1 YALHTHEWLVF
12 RLSPS
17 RYRAFLL
24 RLFQDRGKSPS
35 KIKKKEKK
43 SPKSDGQDPKFS
55 PGPESRK
62 KDKPLADSPANDLK
76 KFIKRSTG
84 KAQPSAF
91 ESPLPKE
98 LKSAPFYQK
107 GIAALVAKV
116 RGRKK
121 SKSES
126 RSLSMDEITYPST
139 ERKVR
144 GRKVVQSDESAEG
157 ESTLLMYDTC
167 AEISTIQD
175 VKQARLAYSGMP
187 IVTGNNC
194 NGNKLFVDDMPF
206 WWSDEVSDITDSE
219 LVMNASVLIEALEGR
234 LKLVPMPDV
243 EIVLDPIEDVTILR
257 TRDKLCFRREHIFGN
272 TVRSMVNLNELSIRS
287 LRTSSRK
294 SQRKKQRRSGSDHMQ
309 PLDMEEPSSRMMYAR
324 NNFKEVY
331 SEEYTPSKTIR
342 YSIDPPVMELEQ

>member
-1 YALHTHEWLVF
+1 
-12 RLSPS
+12 
-17 RYRAFLL
+17 
-24 RLFQDRGKSPS
+24 
-35 KIKKKEKK
+35 
-43 SPKSDGQDPKFS
+43 
-55 PGPESRK
+55 
-62 KDKPLADSPANDLK
+62 
-76 KFIKRSTG
+76 
-84 KAQPSAF
+84 
-91 ESPLPKE
+91 
-98 LKSAPFYQK
+98 
-107 GIAALVAKV
+107 
-116 RGRKK
+116 
-121 SKSES
+121 
-126 RSLSMDEITYPST
+126 MDEITYPST

>member
-1 YALHTHEWLVF
+1 
-12 RLSPS
+12 
-17 RYRAFLL
+17 
-24 RLFQDRGKSPS
+24 
-35 KIKKKEKK
+35 
-43 SPKSDGQDPKFS
+43 
-55 PGPESRK
+55 
-62 KDKPLADSPANDLK
+62 
-76 KFIKRSTG
+76 
-84 KAQPSAF
+84 
-91 ESPLPKE
+91 
-98 LKSAPFYQK
+98 
-107 GIAALVAKV
+107 
-116 RGRKK
+116 
-121 SKSES
+121 
-126 RSLSMDEITYPST
+126 MDEISYPSS

-144 GRKVVQSDESAEG
+144 GRKVVQSDESGEG

-272 TVRSMVNLNELSIRS
+272 TVRSMVNLNGERPFDVQLNAAAPSLARWNIPGAKSLSARLFVDVHEIMSKLSYTASHGLAFFFAVGRE
-287 LRTSSRK
+287 
-294 SQRKKQRRSGSDHMQ
+294 DI
-309 PLDMEEPSSRMMYAR
+309 PLITMAR
-324 NNFKEVY
+324 APATLSYFVGRN
-331 SEEYTPSKTIR
+331 STTH
-342 YSIDPPVMELEQ
+342 